1 MNKNGN
7 VKLYL
12 ALLIISALCIF
23 QLFLII
29 NDSHEDNRKLRIED
43 MNLKDEHYI
52 SLLLMKRLIFCLIRL
67 K

>member
-12 ALLIISALCIF
+12 ALLIISTLCIF

-29 NDSHEDNRKLRIED
+29 NDSSEDNRMLSIENR
-43 MNLKDEHYI
+43 NLKDEHYI
-52 SLLLMKRLIFCLIRL
+52 STFTQ
-67 K
+67 